1 MTSLVTHDISRPI
14 SDPHNPNAMSPC
26 SLGVSPFQDDQRGA
40 TSFLNYKLTDTALVI
55 ANSYLVYVALEM
67 ETSTFVAHINLLALQ
82 QGN

>member
-1 MTSLVTHDISRPI
+1 MF
-14 SDPHNPNAMSPC
+14 PC
-26 SLGVSPFQDDQRGA
+26 SLGASPFQDDQRGA

-67 ETSTFVAHINLLALQ
+67 ETSTFGAHINLLALQ